1 MEGDEVVQLY
11 LNDEVSSVTRYEK
24 MLRGFERIHL
34 KPGEEKQVNFVLK
47 PQDLALFNRNMK
59 LVVEPG
65 KFNVYLG
72 SSSEDIRLNDS
83 FTLIKKY

>member
-47 PQDLALFNRNMK
+47 PQDLALFNRSMK

-83 FTLIKKY
+83 FTLIRKY